1 MAAKSS
7 GPGMAA
13 AAMIKKKFKGVRM
26 RSWGSWVS
34 EIRAP
39 NQKARIW
46 LGSHSSPE
54 SAARAYD
61 AALLCLRGAA
71 ASATLNF
78 PLRLASYY
86 IPPSDAA
93 VLSPKSIQ
101 RIAASAAAAADA
113 GGPIPTPAL
122 AFPPSCSP
130 SSSCSGEPSP
140 LSEAAHFE
148 DGGAAH
154 DPAPAAI
161 MACSWYNFDS
171 PKYMFMNEG
180 LFDQTTLVDHLN
192 EDFGD
197 IRLWSFN

>member
-1 MAAKSS
+1 MVKSIVEQKKVTKSS
-7 GPGMAA
+7 GPGVAA

-86 IPPSDAA
+86 IPPSDA

-101 RIAASAAAAADA
+101 RIAAAAAA
-113 GGPIPTPAL
+113 GPIPTPPP
-122 AFPPSCSP
+122 AFPPSCS
-130 SSSCSGEPSP
+130 GESP
-140 LSEAAHFE
+140 PLWEAASFE
-148 DGGAAH
+148 DGGAAP
-154 DPAPAAI
+154 DNPAPAAI
-161 MACSWYNFDS
+161 MACSWYNLDS

-180 LFDQTTLVDHLN
+180 LLDPPELVDHLN